1 MKMSS
6 SIVRVLLVT
15 CMLFAVSQ
23 AIGASSIMNR
33 PQRND
38 ISTVADA
45 IKYLQELDH
54 YYSQVARP
62 R

>member
-1 MKMSS
+1 MSS
-6 SIVRVLLVT
+6 TLVRVFLVI
-15 CMLFAVSQ
+15 CMLFAVTH
-23 AIGASSIMNR
+23 ATGASSIMNR

-45 IKYLQELDH
+45 IKYLQELDQ